1 MRCLSHL
8 WHACC
13 LPSQVIYDIGKK
25 EQVHSYTFPDD
36 VANHSSCFLDDVV
49 LDYVNG
55 DVQFAYITDTL
66 EGKLYV
72 YDYRRD
78 TSYVFQDPSM
88 MAEKEGGF
96 PIDGIAMSAQFDF
109 VYFCPLDGLGLF
121 QVGYTLTKLIPP

>member
-1 MRCLSHL
+1 M
-8 WHACC
+8 
-13 LPSQVIYDIGKK
+13 IYDIGKK

-121 QVGYTLTKLIPP
+121 QVGYTVTKLMPP